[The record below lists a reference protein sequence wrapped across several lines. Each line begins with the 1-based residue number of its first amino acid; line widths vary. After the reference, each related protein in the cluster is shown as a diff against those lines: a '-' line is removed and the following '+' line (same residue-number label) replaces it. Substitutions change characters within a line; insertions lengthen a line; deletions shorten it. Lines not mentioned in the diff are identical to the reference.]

1 MDQLLLLA
9 HSLIPTIY
17 GPKTDQKVSRNGQ
30 NCHHNVV
37 YLGLDTSMTVWV
49 VQRTQMALIR
59 SRVIKKSFGS
69 NFIVGVWLKM
79 IKIVLNEGLSIA

>member
-1 MDQLLLLA
+1 MGLA
-9 HSLIPTIY
+9 
-17 GPKTDQKVSRNGQ
+17 
-30 NCHHNVV
+30 
-37 YLGLDTSMTVWV
+37 TSMTVWV

>member
-9 HSLIPTIY
+9 YSLKPTIY
-17 GPKTDQKVSRNGQ
+17 GPKTYHKVSRNGQ
-30 NCHHNVV
+30 NCHYNAV
-37 YLGLDTSMTVWV
+37 YMDLATSMTVWV
-49 VQRTQMALIR
+49 VQRTQMPLIR

>member
-9 HSLIPTIY
+9 HSLTPTIY

-30 NCHHNVV
+30 NCYHNVV
-37 YLGLDTSMTVWV
+37 DLGLDTSMTVWV

-59 SRVIKKSFGS
+59 SRVIKKV
-69 NFIVGVWLKM
+69 IW
-79 IKIVLNEGLSIA
+79 IKFYCWGLVENDQNCPK